1 MLETATQVM
10 IMSCLWPFSS
20 GNGKPWR
27 WPWTTG
33 ALLKQNKTTQ
43 QKKQGGKKPVYIP
56 CEYSHSAF
64 SVQGNKSCSY
74 LRQHITPAHSYEGV
88 PYKTQN
94 CGLFL
99 FLARNLDAE
108 GDKSHLLDSHQL
120 LSHIL
125 LDKLV

>member
-1 MLETATQVM
+1 MAIQLREWEALEVA
-10 IMSCLWPFSS
+10 LDYWSS
-20 GNGKPWR
+20 AK
-27 WPWTTG
+27 
-33 ALLKQNKTTQ
+33 AKQNNTTKKTGR
-43 QKKQGGKKPVYIP
+43 KKTVYIL

-64 SVQGNKSCSY
+64 SVQGNKSCSN

-99 FLARNLDAE
+99 FLARDLEVA